1 MTDQTHQDVSLK
13 QTNEENVSAA
23 IDDLSPHLSSSDIE
37 YSSPPPEIN
46 SSSPSGSLINSRIVD
61 TALLYGLYPKTET
74 GASEIYSVLGSKK
87 HSTTL
92 ETPPPD
98 DEVFYSQLPS
108 FDNPRSEACSSI
120 SDSSTKTDSCSGD
133 KPLLV
138 RYSPSL
144 CRHKSKLTIY
154 ISIQ

>member
-1 MTDQTHQDVSLK
+1 MMDQTHQDVSLE
-13 QTNEENVSAA
+13 QTNEENV

-46 SSSPSGSLINSRIVD
+46 CSSPSGSLINSTIVD
-61 TALLYGLYPKTET
+61 TELLCGQYPKTET

-87 HSTTL
+87 PSTMF

-98 DEVFYSQLPS
+98 DEVLCSQLPS
-108 FDNPRSEACSSI
+108 FDNPRSEAY
-120 SDSSTKTDSCSGD
+120 DSSTKTDSCSGD
-133 KPLLV
+133 KLLFV
-138 RYSPSL
+138 RFSRSL
-144 CRHKSKLTIY
+144 CRHKSELTIY